1 MVIAEYLAKRYQ
13 IEQLEYRNKFE
24 RSQGN
29 DFDSVDVDIIFR
41 TSYADHMHW
50 LDTRFIRI

>member
-13 IEQLEYRNKFE
+13 MEQLEYRNKFE

-41 TSYADHMHW
+41 TGYPDHMHW
-50 LDTRFIRI
+50 LDSRFIRI